1 MKTSLAFFT
10 ILTALLTATA
20 ARAEYTAAPASLNG
34 RWVLDAGLSDD
45 PATLL
50 PQQRGGG
57 QGGAMGRGGGGR
69 GGGRGGGA
77 MDRPNG
83 DAPKRGGGLPPGLA
97 EGRRSLVIFTEA
109 EEFVVTDANDIVRL
123 IYLDG
128 RENETW
134 TPRGKVLET
143 ARVMDGAV
151 VVVSQDER
159 SGGRTSRYAYDPES
173 GRLTV
178 QIDFR
183 PPGAEQDV
191 TLRSVYVRATD

>member
-1 MKTSLAFFT
+1 MNTSLAFFT
-10 ILTALLTATA
+10 ILAVLLTSTTV
-20 ARAEYTAAPASLNG
+20 RAEYTAAPASLNG
-34 RWVLDAGLSDD
+34 RWILNEGLSDD
-45 PATLL
+45 PAALFA
-50 PQQRGGG
+50 QQRGGG
-57 QGGAMGRGGGGR
+57 MGGAMGRGGGR
-69 GGGRGGGA
+69 GGGG
-77 MDRPNG
+77 MDRPSG
-83 DAPKRGGGLPPGLA
+83 DVPKRGGGLPPGLA

-159 SGGRTSRYAYDPES
+159 SGGRTTRYAYDPES
-173 GRLTV
+173 DRLTV
-178 QIDFR
+178 QLDFR
-183 PPGAEQDV
+183 PQGAEKDV
-191 TLRSVYVRATD
+191 TLRSVYVRAAD